1 MVTTRAQRLHAF
13 FLTLAAKRRELAER
27 TPNAGTADYHLRVA
41 AGYEALA
48 QTFSDS
54 NQRQRDRG
62 IRPRVGKPRLKS
74 DDC

>member
-13 FLTLAAKRRELAER
+13 FLTLAAKRRELAEK
-27 TPNAGTADYHLRVA
+27 TSNAAMADNHLRVA

-48 QTFSDS
+48 GTFSDA
-54 NQRQRDRG
+54 NERQLDRG
-62 IRPRVGKPRLKS
+62 PRPRVGEPRLKS